1 MVSEEVGGRGSSGP
15 GESDPNVGGP
25 CYFLAL
31 AWGSSQGPGSP
42 GAQPPAR
49 PGPGLP
55 NAVLTGAEVAAV
67 QMGWGTINSQGA
79 YISMPMHPNPILYAN
94 GPPCA

>member
-1 MVSEEVGGRGSSGP
+1 MRRLVRGVVQAQVGVTLP
-15 GESDPNVGGP
+15 GLGLG
-25 CYFLAL
+25 
-31 AWGSSQGPGSP
+31 Q
-42 GAQPPAR
+42 QPPAR
-49 PGPGLP
+49 PGPGLRTM
-55 NAVLTGAEVAAV
+55 VLTGAEVAAV

>member
-1 MVSEEVGGRGSSGP
+1 MI
-15 GESDPNVGGP
+15 
-25 CYFLAL
+25 
-31 AWGSSQGPGSP
+31 
-42 GAQPPAR
+42 
-49 PGPGLP
+49 
-55 NAVLTGAEVAAV
+55 LTGAEVAAV